1 MSCTLSEFISSLP
14 FVLQMAYVCVYIY
27 MHAYKVSCFSCIWQF
42 STVWIVAHL
51 CPWGF
56 PGENTGVG
64 CHFLLQGIFPTQ
76 RSNPHFLCLL
86 HCRQILYHCATWKV
100 TNMHIFGSWMLY
112 IISIYSYLYIYMH
125 WQDICLLSLYPFI
138 LLNSRLWGDSWT
150 HIYDRIP
157 WGFLLENR
165 SFAVMRESNFFLF
178 PHCMP
183 CMTFFVNFWHFLFD
197 LLCATINEPLF

>member
-1 MSCTLSEFISSLP
+1 MYMYIYIYIY
-14 FVLQMAYVCVYIY
+14 MCVYII
-27 MHAYKVSCFSCIWQF
+27 SCIWQF
-42 STVWIVAHL
+42 LTIWMVAYL

-76 RSNPHFLCLL
+76 WSNPRFLCLL

-100 TNMHIFGSWMLY
+100 KNMHILVPACYVLY
-112 IISIYSYLYIYMH
+112 QYIHVYIYIYIYMH
-125 WQDICLLSLYPFI
+125 WQDICLLSLCPFI
-138 LLNSRLWGDSWT
+138 LLNSQLWGDSWT
-150 HIYDRIP
+150 HIYDRVP

-183 CMTFFVNFWHFLFD
+183 CMTCFINFGHFLFD
-197 LLCATINEPLF
+197 LLCATINESSF